1 MIAYKTKKDT
11 PSRMTRKR
19 ARRDV
24 FIKNKKATKIRRKK
38 QLLANREL
46 AILNTDGVN

>member
-1 MIAYKTKKDT
+1 MKKY
-11 PSRMTRKR
+11 PNKLEVPNRMTRKR

-46 AILNTDGVN
+46 AVLNTDGVN

>member
-1 MIAYKTKKDT
+1 MNYQIYPNKEKT

-24 FIKNKKATKIRRKK
+24 FIKNKTMKKAFRKRRSI
-38 QLLANREL
+38 QAREL
-46 AILNTDGVN
+46 RERAESE